1 MHDAGSDAPMKSRD
15 SCASRGVWL
24 VGTKFEREV
33 EWAQSTSN
41 IAGRSV
47 LAVEFYDN
55 LEWFVAHFTNHAD
68 AVKMIDEPVD

>member
-1 MHDAGSDAPMKSRD
+1 
-15 SCASRGVWL
+15 